1 VITYGAKSYV
11 KGNVVLCVARVNTI
25 KSDVSLN
32 EMKLW
37 MPGRYERI
45 VDMWRELGLTCFQV
59 APGDF

>member
-1 VITYGAKSYV
+1 V

-37 MPGRYERI
+37 MPGWYERI